1 MDLTEYRAGESER
14 KRIADLMRLLPD
26 NLDSVMDVG
35 ARDGFISKLL
45 AGHFRETCQLPQ
57 FDVETASWERARV
70 ASPNNI

>member
-1 MDLTEYRAGESER
+1 M
-14 KRIADLMRLLPD
+14 MRLLPD